1 MWIIKHRKIFY
12 SFSAIIIL
20 ASLASLLVWGLK
32 FGIDFTGG
40 SLLEVSYESNV
51 PAVAEVTAALKDSG
65 ITNASIRPTGDS
77 GYLVRTPFLSPDEHS
92 RVKDTLAFG
101 GTRVF
106 EEKRFDSIGPSIGSE
121 LSTRA
126 LYAIF
131 TVLFAITL
139 FIAFAFRKVS
149 NPAGPEQGRG
159 VSSWKYG
166 LVALAALAHDVI
178 VPTGVFA
185 ILGAFFGAEVDTLFV
200 TALLVVLGFSVHD
213 TIVVFDRVR
222 ENLRKNQEQNAK
234 EPFEEVVGRS
244 VTQTMARSINTS
256 LTTVFVLATLYFLGP
271 ESIRWF
277 SLTLIIGIVAGTY
290 SSIFLGSPLLV
301 SWQGNKAEQ
310 KKRPV
315 F

>member
-1 MWIIKHRKIFY
+1 MWIVKHRKIFY
-12 SFSAIIIL
+12 GISAALIAASII
-20 ASLASLLVWGLK
+20 ALLIWGLK

-40 SLLEVSYESNV
+40 SLLEVAYESET
-51 PAVAEVTAALKDSG
+51 PAVSEITAALTEAG
-65 ITNASIRPTGDS
+65 IGNPSIRPTGES
-77 GYLVRTPFLSPDEHS
+77 GYLIRTPFLSPDEHA
-92 RVKDTLAFG
+92 RVKDTLLFG
-101 GTRVF
+101 GTRIF
-106 EEKRFDSIGPSIGSE
+106 EEKRFDSIGPSIGTE
-121 LSTRA
+121 LKTRA
-126 LYAIF
+126 VYAIAL
-131 TVLFAITL
+131 VLLAITL

-149 NPAGPEQGRG
+149 KP

-178 VPTGVFA
+178 IPTGAFA
-185 ILGAFFGAEVDTLFV
+185 LLGYFFGPEVDTLFV

-222 ENLRKNQEQNAK
+222 ENLRKNQEQNVK

-244 VTQTMARSINTS
+244 VTQTIARSINTS

-271 ESIRWF
+271 DSIRWF

-301 SWQGNKAEQ
+301 MIEKME
-310 KKRPV
+310 KKKNS
-315 F
+315 